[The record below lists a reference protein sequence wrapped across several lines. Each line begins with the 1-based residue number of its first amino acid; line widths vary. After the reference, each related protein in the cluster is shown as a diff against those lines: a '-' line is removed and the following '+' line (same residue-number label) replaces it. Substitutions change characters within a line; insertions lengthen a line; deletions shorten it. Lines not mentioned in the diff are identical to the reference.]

1 MTDGERRL
9 WLELKTWRSARGIH
23 VRKQAPIGPFVAD
36 FAIHAAK
43 LVIEV
48 DGEHHA
54 TASGLQRDANRDA
67 WFVSQGYRVF
77 RVTTGE
83 ITELLEGCLERIF
96 WGSRKQ
102 PSKQMTPTLYPSPQG
117 RDGQDAPFR
126 TPSPSVARRWAL
138 DPGLHGN
145 REKSMVSL
153 LPSMRGDP
161 AVAEFLMEDTLA
173 D

>member
-1 MTDGERRL
+1 MSPTRIPERAIKRGKMLRRAMTDGERRL

-67 WFVSQGYRVF
+67 RFVSQGYRVF

-96 WGSRKQ
+96 LGKQ
-102 PSKQMTPTLYPSPQG
+102 ETAIEANDPHPVSLPPRG

-145 REKSMVSL
+145 RDDA
-153 LPSMRGDP
+153 G
-161 AVAEFLMEDTLA
+161 A
-173 D
+173 